1 METEALLRYLHAG
14 GQQPALD
21 DLAGAELEARRLE
34 LEGALYAALRA
45 RDHLGLAP
53 EALAQRLRRAHAEA
67 AVHNLSLVGAS
78 SEIRAAL
85 AARGVDA
92 YALKGVSLLEQGVIT
107 NLGART
113 CVDLDL
119 LTRPADRAK
128 VVSTLRELGF
138 ETSGA
143 GGAPKHLPDFVRGT
157 VIVEV
162 HETAFWGR
170 DGRRFGLDD
179 LKAEPEPL
187 AFALVHLVH
196 HMFVSSILEPPL
208 AVKTLADVVEI
219 ARFARAEEVL
229 SRAYR
234 LASLCRVGR
243 ELAFLLDASRA
254 FEHGTANDSTR
265 RFLEACREP
274 TELGWLMRIG
284 GFYWNGL
291 FHSPPWF
298 RRDLV
303 ASVLAPSRASMERIY
318 GLEPSSWWVY
328 PAYLLRP
335 VHLTA
340 RALQRLTRAARH
352 LRRS

>member
-1 METEALLRYLHAG
+1 MVTESLLRYLHADD
-14 GQQPALD
+14 QRPALD

-53 EALAQRLRRAHAEA
+53 EALALRLRRAHAEA
-67 AVHNLSLVGAS
+67 AAHNLSLVGAS
-78 SEIRAAL
+78 AEIRAAL
-85 AARGVDA
+85 GARGVDA
-92 YALKGVSLLEQGVIT
+92 YALKGVSLLEHGVIT

-113 CVDLDL
+113 CVDLDV

-143 GGAPKHLPDFVRGT
+143 GGPPKHLPDFARGT

-170 DGRRFGLDD
+170 DGRRFGVDD
-179 LKAEPEPL
+179 LEAEPQPL
-187 AFALVHLVH
+187 AFTLVHLVH
-196 HMFVSSILEPPL
+196 HMFVASILEPPL
-208 AVKTLADVVEI
+208 AAKTLADVI
-219 ARFARAEEVL
+219 ALARVARAGEVL
-229 SRAYR
+229 SRAQR
-234 LASLCRVGR
+234 LASLCGVES

-254 FEHGTANDSTR
+254 FEQGASSDSTQ

-274 TELGWLMRIG
+274 SELLWLVRIG
-284 GFYWNGL
+284 RFYWDGIV
-291 FHSPPWF
+291 HSPPWF

-303 ASVLAPSRASMERIY
+303 ASVLVPSRASMARIY
-318 GLEPSSWWVY
+318 GLEPSSSWVY
-328 PAYLLRP
+328 PAYLFRP

-340 RALQRLTRAARH
+340 RALQRLARAARH
-352 LRRS
+352 LRRP